1 MFSMKAFALLFVFC
15 FAVGSVLAQLDPA
28 DIVILYDQNTLIATS
43 GNLTGWENSAPG
55 ALGSGDL
62 VAGATA
68 PTLGNCGS
76 SNGVLFNGAS
86 SLVGSL
92 SSPISVTASSSV
104 VVVVVAQNN
113 GGGAGRKGVLSTSGE
128 ATVPWSEASVGPGA
142 FVSGAEYY
150 EDAADA
156 TTANVAA
163 TSGLDVGDYTAVGF
177 AYIPDAS
184 TTADDFSTINGA
196 TVQFFTGTPA
206 TVAVSNAFAAINVG
220 WRAAG
225 ADANQYFE
233 GCISYIAVYVTPDS
247 VDPADVA
254 LTVLALSERFTTGAS
269 TPGNSTTV
277 PSPSPLSRTTTTGS
291 RTTTTGRRTTTTGR
305 RSTTGRRTS
314 TTGVSAASLPV
325 AAPVTIF
332 FAVLVSAFL
341 FFML

>member
-1 MFSMKAFALLFVFC
+1 MFSTKAFALLFVFC
-15 FAVGSVLAQLDPA
+15 FALGSALAQLDSA
-28 DIVILYDQNTLIATS
+28 DIVILYDQNTITTT
-43 GNLTGWENSAPG
+43 GNLTGWENSAAG

-62 VAGATA
+62 ISGTVA
-68 PTLGNCGS
+68 PTVGACGTTT
-76 SNGVLFNGAS
+76 GVIFNGAS

-92 SSPISVTASSSV
+92 TSPIVVSATSSV
-104 VVVVVAQNN
+104 VVIVVAQNN
-113 GGGAGRKGVLSTSGE
+113 GGAAGRKGVLSTSGE
-128 ATVPWSEASVGPGA
+128 TVVPWSEASVGPGA

-150 EDAADA
+150 EDAVDA
-156 TTANVAA
+156 TTATVAG
-163 TSGLDVGDYTAVGF
+163 TSGLSVGDYAAVGF
-177 AYIPDAS
+177 AYVPEAA
-184 TTADDFSTINGA
+184 TTESDFSTINGA
-196 TVQFFTGTPA
+196 TIQFFTGTPA

-225 ADANQYFE
+225 ADANQFFE
-233 GCISYIAVYVTPDS
+233 GCISYIAVYVTPDEVS
-247 VDPADVA
+247 ATDVA
-254 LTVLALSERFTTGAS
+254 LTVAELSARFGTGAS

-305 RSTTGRRTS
+305 RSTTARRTS

-325 AAPVTIF
+325 AAPVTVF